1 MTLDELIVR
10 IRVAADGSSEELD
23 GLIDELAAFA
33 AQAQK
38 SGGQA
43 EKAAKN
49 TAAAWATLSASAVVA
64 FRTITGAIQSGIEA
78 SNAYAAAVKGLNG
91 VADGAGIGQQ
101 EMQQALDAVT
111 DEFFSATAAA
121 TSFKNLL
128 SRGYTLD
135 KATRT
140 ITNLKNAAAFG
151 RQSSLSLSQAVV
163 SATEGIRNENSILV
177 DNAGVTKNVAKMWE
191 EYAKARGVA
200 TTSLTQAQKVE
211 AEYLGIM
218 EETRFQMGDIEKLS
232 EGLAGA
238 QAKAANQTELLARSF
253 GEAMTPGVEL
263 GTTLF
268 SGIMEQ
274 LTGVSQAVPEV
285 TAGLTAA
292 AVAMSGL
299 VTASAGLKTV
309 QTLLQGIGL
318 TAKTLGPL
326 GLIAAAL
333 GVIAGAYT
341 AVKKAQDAAAK
352 AEEER
357 IQANR
362 DAVSEQ
368 EARLARLNELTER
381 YTALS
386 QKTSLSYSE
395 QREMVSIQ
403 EELASAYSVTAGS
416 VDGLAGSLD
425 EYIQKLKEARD
436 AEAEIL
442 TEKKKQV
449 TQDAYLAANAQEY
462 LNAMTGISE
471 QLQYRNNAMQGR
483 LNGQISLDE
492 YQNVVIKTADA
503 MEGQLE
509 TLQSYNEKFID
520 WFNAGVD
527 EQLTAIKARG
537 GEVNEALAEQ
547 LTGMF
552 AIDLASFNGDTGA
565 ANAYVDGMVQAVAAA
580 CSNTDASEA
589 VEAARSVMQKVLDGT
604 TPTEED
610 AQVMLDAWGVL
621 FGEEG
626 ALTGYLAQL
635 SEMTGETV
643 PALAEEIMA
652 MLTGFEGLADGS
664 DMLAA
669 SAESVKDSLEG
680 IAQEQRTA
688 GESAEDYADAV
699 AEMEGELRKLDKQAR
714 NVEDIKKNIDAFKD
728 AKKAY
733 DDARKSGQNVEKAF
747 DGLSSAAK
755 KLGVNVD
762 KGSGSLEDID
772 AAAADAD
779 TAVDALGAA
788 VQSEGGT
795 IVSTLQGMLTQAQQT
810 EQALM
815 IQAAMG
821 VDVSQPL
828 SAIQAVISLINTLL
842 ALMGQAGITA
852 SGGVGGGGGGGG
864 GSDEEDA
871 AEAARRAAEEAER
884 RRKEALEADYRAI
897 EHRRHMN
904 EITFEE
910 ELAQLEAL
918 RQKHQ
923 MNAEEIMDWEEKVY
937 DLKQE
942 IRERDAES
950 LDNLSDS
957 VLTALENRYEAML
970 EAEQQRLDESR
981 KTWEKWRDDS
991 VAAIEDQ
998 IAALDKLA
1006 DTEDRE
1012 KQDAEELRKIER
1024 LRQQIAYEQDD
1035 YNRAKLQQQL
1045 DQAMES
1051 REERLARLALQDQK
1065 DALRAE
1071 IDQIEK
1077 KADSQLEALDREQE
1091 AIEAA
1096 YEERMKD
1103 AALQAEAEKLILTQ
1117 SQDELLSLISSY
1129 APEYDA
1135 LGQTLGEKLLDGFK
1149 EKVGEIAQWFDA
1161 FNARM
1166 LEVQQ
1171 QMAQTA
1177 QSAADT
1183 FYDGRRTAQA
1193 AQAAAPAVTVNQ
1205 TVEFNQPVETPA
1217 QVARRMEEV
1226 NEALALML

>member
-714 NVEDIKKNIDAFKD
+714 NVADIKKNIDAFKD

>member
-23 GLIDELAAFA
+23 GLMDELRAFA

-38 SGGQA
+38 SGGQV
-43 EKAAKN
+43 EKATMN
-49 TAAAWATLSASAVVA
+49 TAAAWAALSATASSA
-64 FRTITGAIQSGIEA
+64 FKKITGAIQSGIEA
-78 SNAYAAAVKGLNG
+78 SNAYAAAVKGLSG

-135 KATRT
+135 QATRT

-274 LTGVSQAVPEV
+274 LTGVSQVLPGI
-285 TAGLTAA
+285 TAGLTTASGA
-292 AVAMSGL
+292 MTGFVA
-299 VTASAGLKTV
+299 ASAGLKTAKELM
-309 QTLLQGIGL
+309 QAIGL
-318 TAKTLGPL
+318 TTKTLGPL
-326 GLIAAAL
+326 GLVAAAL
-333 GVIAGAYT
+333 GVVAGAYT
-341 AVKKAQDAAAK
+341 AVKKAQEAAAK

-357 IQANR
+357 MQANR

-403 EELASAYSVTAGS
+403 EELASAYGVTAGS

-610 AQVMLDAWGVL
+610 AEVMLDAWGVL

-664 DMLAA
+664 DMLASSAA
-669 SAESVKDSLEG
+669 SVRESLEG
-680 IAQEQRTA
+680 IVQEQRTA

-699 AEMEGELRKLDKQAR
+699 AEMEAELKELDKQAR
-714 NVEDIKKNIDAFKD
+714 NVADIKKNIDAYKD
-728 AKKAY
+728 ARKAY

-747 DGLSSAAK
+747 DDMSGAAK

-762 KGSGSLEDID
+762 KGSGSLEDMD
-772 AAAADAD
+772 KAAAGAD

-795 IVSTLQGMLTQAQQT
+795 IVSTLQGMLTQARQT

-815 IQAAMG
+815 IQASMG

-852 SGGVGGGGGGGG
+852 SGGGGGGGG

-884 RRKEALEADYRAI
+884 RRREALEADYRAI

-904 EITFEE
+904 EISFEE

-1045 DQAMES
+1045 DQALES

-1183 FYDGRRTAQA
+1183 FYDGRQTAQA
-1193 AQAAAPAVTVNQ
+1193 AQSAVPAVTVNQ